1 MKLTNES
8 NQLMS
13 FFVENNCLLPLK
25 QTKKTET
32 ILKKLYSE
40 IKNGVSYISEL
51 KSKMGASFY
60 KLKVVETITN
70 INQIP
75 KPETFPPNAFPP
87 EVRKHIDEYSIG
99 SLKYS
104 FNLFNRNIEIIFI
117 LEILDEPMW
126 IEKYNKYV
134 DYMLVWLYI
143 VDMNS
148 SRNCATHLKIYIY
161 HTSLLK
167 MVPNSNIEILNE
179 NHVNTAFTRT
189 CPINSEIVVF
199 RKEEWFKVF
208 MHETFHNFGLDFSD
222 MNLLSCNEKILNI
235 FPVNSEVNLYE
246 SYTECFARLMNA
258 LFCSFINM
266 KDKNDINEFLSNAH
280 FFIDFE
286 RIFAFFQMVKILN
299 FMGLTYK
306 DLYDKN
312 KISENMRKTLYR
324 ENTNVLSYYV
334 ITLILLNN
342 YQDFLSWCNINNMSL
357 LQFKKTNK
365 NLDKYC
371 NLIEKKYKSKSML
384 EGIECMEDLYIKML
398 KSNKRNKNLN
408 YLVRSLRMTICELG

>member
-1 MKLTNES
+1 MKLTNDS
-8 NQLMS
+8 NHLMS
-13 FFVENNCLLPLK
+13 FFIENNCLLPLK
-25 QTKKTET
+25 LTKKTET
-32 ILKKLYSE
+32 ILEKLYNE

-51 KSKMGASFY
+51 KSKNGNSFY

-75 KPETFPPNAFPP
+75 KPETFSPNSFPP
-87 EVRKHIDEYSIG
+87 EIRKHIDENSMG
-99 SLKYS
+99 TLKYS
-104 FNLFNRNIEIIFI
+104 FNLFGRNIEIIFI
-117 LEILDEPMW
+117 LEMLDDPMW

-143 VDMNS
+143 VDINS
-148 SRNCATHLKIYIY
+148 SRDCVNHLKIYIY

-167 MVPNSNIEILNE
+167 MIPNTNIEILNE
-179 NHVNTAFTRT
+179 NHVNTAFTTT
-189 CPINSEIVVF
+189 CPSNSEIVVF

-222 MNLLSCNEKILNI
+222 MNLLSCNEKILDI
-235 FPVNSEVNLYE
+235 FPVNSDVNLYE
-246 SYTECFARLMNA
+246 SYTECWARIMNC

-266 KDKNDINEFLSNAH
+266 KNKNDVNDFLSNAQ
-280 FFIDFE
+280 FFIGIE
-286 RIFAFFQMVKILN
+286 RIFAFFQIVKILN

-306 DLYDKN
+306 DLYGKSV
-312 KISENMRKTLYR
+312 ISDNLRKTLYR
-324 ENTNVLSYYV
+324 EDTNVLSYYV

-342 YQDFLSWCNINNMSL
+342 YQDFVLWCNTNNISL

-371 NLIEKKYKSKSML
+371 SFIEKKYKTKSLL
-384 EGIECMEDLYIKML
+384 EGIECTEELYIKIL
-398 KSNKRNKNLN
+398 KSHKKNKKMLLLLKN
-408 YLVRSLRMTICELG
+408 LRMTICELG